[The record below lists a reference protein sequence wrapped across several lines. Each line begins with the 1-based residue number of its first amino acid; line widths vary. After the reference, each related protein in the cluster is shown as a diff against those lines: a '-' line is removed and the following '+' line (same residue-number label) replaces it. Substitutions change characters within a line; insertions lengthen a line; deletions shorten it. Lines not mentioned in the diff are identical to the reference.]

1 MHIVAGFKRSLIIA
15 LIVLLA
21 ASTANALPLQGE
33 ATVHTVGG
41 SRVRGGDL
49 SAARQ
54 EAINAGLAAA
64 VHRVLADLLP
74 PETVSGN
81 FQALNEAL
89 LSQTDPFVRNYKVL
103 AHSTLATHYRTVIE
117 ATISVDRIKEALRT
131 AGIHLVQRQYPS
143 VLFCVAESH
152 IDDPVPRYWWSGRS
166 AASDA
171 IADANLSLA
180 FEKAGFVVIEPIAGA
195 EFGGYP
201 PELRATEA
209 VSIGRQLQ
217 AEVVVVG
224 LARTEASAN
233 IGAGS
238 GASSYRGSIT
248 ARALRVSD
256 GLQIAQTQRTVPA
269 ADAEQTDQAA
279 ARALRDAID
288 RAAQD
293 LTAQIDSFWFEKAA
307 AGKRIEMAVHGI
319 SGNMANFVRF
329 RGALSNLSGVDRLQL
344 KERTSDAAVLN
355 LEFQGNTRTLADA
368 LLRLGFEG
376 FRVTIGQL
384 EADTIQVQLVH
395 Q

>member
-1 MHIVAGFKRSLIIA
+1 MHIVVGFKRSLIIV

-21 ASTANALPLQGE
+21 ASTANAHLLKGE

-64 VHRVLADLLP
+64 VHRVLTDLLP
-74 PETVSGN
+74 PETVAGN

-103 AHSTLATHYRTVIE
+103 AHSTMATHYRTVIE
-117 ATISVDRIKEALRT
+117 ATISVDRIKEALRS

-143 VLFCVAESH
+143 VLICVAESH
-152 IDDPVPRYWWSGRS
+152 IDDPALRYWWSGRT
-166 AASDA
+166 ATSDVLA
-171 IADANLSLA
+171 GTNLSLA

-195 EFGGYP
+195 EFSGYP

-217 AEVVVVG
+217 AEVVIVG
-224 LARTEASAN
+224 LARTEDLADTGTTTAT
-233 IGAGS
+233 
-238 GASSYRGSIT
+238 SSYRGSINT
-248 ARALRVSD
+248 KAFRVSD
-256 GLQIAQTQRTVPA
+256 GLQIAQTQRTVM
-269 ADAEQTDQAA
+269 ADADPTDQAA
-279 ARALRDAID
+279 AKALRDAVD

-307 AGKRIEMAVHGI
+307 AGNRIEMAVHGI

-344 KERTSDAAVLN
+344 KERTADAAVLT

-376 FRVTIGQL
+376 FRITIGQL

-395 Q
+395 R